1 MIAEARE
8 MVIQAVLAGDLS
20 ADYLTLSEVKEVEE
34 LVFDLA
40 MEKQLEEAMLAGKA
54 VFWGLD
60 GDPVQ

>member
-1 MIAEARE
+1 MIAESRE

-40 MEKQLEEAMLAGKA
+40 MEKQLEEALLAGKA

-60 GDPVQ
+60 GDPLQ

>member
-20 ADYLTLSEVKEVEE
+20 SDYLTLSEVKEVEE

>member
-20 ADYLTLSEVKEVEE
+20 VDYLTLEEVKEVEE

-60 GDPVQ
+60 GDPLQ

>member
-1 MIAEARE
+1 MIAEERE

-40 MEKQLEEAMLAGKA
+40 VEKQLEEALVAGKA

-60 GDPVQ
+60 GDPLQ

>member
-20 ADYLTLSEVKEVEE
+20 VDYLTLSEVEEVEE

-40 MEKQLEEAMLAGKA
+40 MEKQLEEALLAGKA

-60 GDPVQ
+60 GDPPQ

>member
-1 MIAEARE
+1 MIAESRE

-20 ADYLTLSEVKEVEE
+20 SDYLTLQEVKEVEE

-40 MEKQLEEAMLAGKA
+40 VEKQLEEALLAGKA

-60 GDPVQ
+60 GDPLQ

>member
-20 ADYLTLSEVKEVEE
+20 SDYLTLQEVKEVEE

-40 MEKQLEEAMLAGKA
+40 MEKQLEEALLEGKA

-60 GDPVQ
+60 GDPLQ

>member
-8 MVIQAVLAGDLS
+8 MVIQAVLAGNLS
-20 ADYLTLSEVKEVEE
+20 SDYLTLSEVKEVEE

-40 MEKQLEEAMLAGKA
+40 MEKQLEEALLAGKA

-60 GDPVQ
+60 GDPLQ